1 MKVLA
6 VDDEAIM
13 LERLRECICEVLPQ
27 VEVYDF
33 RRPSAALAFAADNPV
48 ELAFLD
54 IEMRGMDG
62 ITLGKKLSALLPQLN
77 IIYTTA
83 YADYAFDAYQLNA
96 SGYLLKPIDP
106 QELRRQLECL
116 RYPVPSEK
124 RLSIQCFGSFEARVE
139 GKYLSFKYERTR
151 ELLAYLVDRCGASCG
166 ADEIMSILWEDETH
180 LSYFQNL
187 RKDLQDTLRR
197 VGCGEVLEKTGKRLA
212 IKPEL
217 VCCDYYQWRDGSQPG
232 IDAYRG
238 EYMTQYSWAEETN
251 GMLSGTLTKAP

>member
-96 SGYLLKPIDP
+96 SGYLLIYG
-106 QELRRQLECL
+106 RRIRFQ
-116 RYPVPSEK
+116 K
-124 RLSIQCFGSFEARVE
+124 RDHGRLIRWISAR
-139 GKYLSFKYERTR
+139 RT
-151 ELLAYLVDRCGASCG
+151 DRIPPTDG
-166 ADEIMSILWEDETH
+166 
-180 LSYFQNL
+180 
-187 RKDLQDTLRR
+187 RR
-197 VGCGEVLEKTGKRLA
+197 PPRRRPLPRRA
-212 IKPEL
+212 H
-217 VCCDYYQWRDGSQPG
+217 
-232 IDAYRG
+232 
-238 EYMTQYSWAEETN
+238 
-251 GMLSGTLTKAP
+251 